1 VTEHPN
7 TDDIAGAL
15 YDAVTLVTRRLRQT
29 RAPGELSLPQRS
41 ALSRLS
47 RSGPASAAELARADQ
62 VTAQAMGTVVNGLEE
77 RGLVERRPDP
87 RDGRRIIV
95 SVTAAGEEIL
105 RRKRHARSRQLAQA
119 LTEQFTPAEL
129 EVLAAAAPLLDRL
142 GEGL

>member
-1 VTEHPN
+1 
-7 TDDIAGAL
+7 
-15 YDAVTLVTRRLRQT
+15 
-29 RAPGELSLPQRS
+29 
-41 ALSRLS
+41 
-47 RSGPASAAELARADQ
+47 
-62 VTAQAMGTVVNGLEE
+62 VNGLEE

-95 SVTAAGEEIL
+95 SVTAAGEEML

-119 LTEQFTPAEL
+119 LTERFTPAEL